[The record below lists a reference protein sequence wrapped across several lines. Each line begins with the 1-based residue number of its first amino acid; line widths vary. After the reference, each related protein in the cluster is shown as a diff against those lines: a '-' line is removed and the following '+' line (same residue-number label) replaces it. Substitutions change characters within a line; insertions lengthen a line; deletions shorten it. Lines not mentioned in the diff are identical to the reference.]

1 MLRRLFATRLMR
13 FVLWT
18 SLTLITLIVLLY
30 VWTNWSGRRRW
41 AAAQAMIEAQGE
53 TLDFRKLLPTTPPD
67 AQNLLAIDPLRD
79 IAAVVDGEE
88 TRGGPG
94 ARRKAL
100 EVLKWNPTPSKAPP
114 AQGIALGQAAGFQEW
129 EKYLREAKIIDLPAN
144 TQPGAGNFLA
154 ALDAKFPLLKQL
166 ADEAPKR
173 PQAMFTPGLREREMP
188 GMLMAMRVP
197 HYSVAQNL
205 GRMLGLRARMAVAA
219 GDSAEAAHTI
229 LAAIRLAQGCKREPM
244 LIAYLVAQS
253 VELMAL
259 EPLWLGLRAHVFTG
273 DDLRLLQNLLSVDD
287 TQAALLQSMRGELAA
302 GLDVVEQL
310 RASASGKRGGSADAA
325 KAASADADVKDAVRA
340 ILSGSDAVP
349 APVRESEARRAL
361 LLAMLPGG
369 LFDHWKSAL
378 AEVEVR
384 SLLAPLKE
392 GRLMQAI
399 HAASLA
405 EQDLKQ
411 NSNLLRHPDRLMVKF
426 VVPAVTPVVTNAL
439 LGAAR
444 WRQAQTAVALEQF
457 FARQSRYPATLEEL
471 VPEFL
476 PAVPLDPCDE
486 KPLRYANP
494 APDRFSLW
502 SVGVDGKDNGGKVT
516 TEPDGRVK
524 LGKSDYLGDWTWT
537 YAPGG

>member
-13 FVLWT
+13 FFLWT
-18 SLTLITLIVLLY
+18 SLTLVTLIVLLY
-30 VWTNWSGRRRW
+30 VWTNWSGTRRW
-41 AAAQAMIEAQGE
+41 AAAKAMIEAQGE
-53 TLDFRKLLPTTPPD
+53 TLDFRKLLPATPPD
-67 AQNLLAIDPLRD
+67 AQNLLALEPLRG

-88 TRGGPG
+88 AKGEPG

-100 EVLKWNPTPSKAPP
+100 EVLKWNSTTAKAPP
-114 AQGIALGQAAGFQEW
+114 AQGLSLGKATDFLEW
-129 EKYLREAKIIDLPAN
+129 EKYLREAKVIDLPADS
-144 TQPGAGNFLA
+144 QPGAGNMLA
-154 ALDAKFPLLKQL
+154 ALDARFPLLKQL

-205 GRMLGLRARMAVAA
+205 GRMLGLRARTAVAA
-219 GDSAEAAHTI
+219 GNSAEAAHSI
-229 LAAIRLAQGCKREPM
+229 QAAVRLAQGCRREPM
-244 LIAYLVAQS
+244 LIGYLVAQG

-259 EPLWLGLRAHVFTG
+259 EPLWLGLRTHLFTG
-273 DDLRLLQNLLSVDD
+273 DDLRLLQDLLSVDD

-302 GLDVVEQL
+302 GLDAVEQL
-310 RASASGKRGGSADAA
+310 RVSAAGKRAA
-325 KAASADADVKDAVRA
+325 SPKQASADADVKDAVRA
-340 ILSGSDAVP
+340 ILSGSDSAP
-349 APVRESEARRAL
+349 APVRESAARRTL

-378 AEVEVR
+378 VEVELR

-392 GRLMQAI
+392 GGLMQAI
-399 HAASLA
+399 HAAGEA
-405 EQDLKQ
+405 EQELKQ
-411 NSNLLRHPDRLMVKF
+411 NANLLRHPDRLMVKF
-426 VVPAVTPVVTNAL
+426 VVPAVTPVITNAL

-444 WRQAQTAVALEQF
+444 WKQAHTALALELF
-457 FARQSRYPATLEEL
+457 FAKQSRYPARLEEL

-476 PAVPLDPCDE
+476 PAVPLDPCDG

-502 SVGVDGKDNGGKVT
+502 SVGVDGVDNGGKVT
-516 TEPDGRVK
+516 VEGNGNAK
-524 LGKSDYLGDWTWT
+524 LNKREYQGDWTWQHE
-537 YAPGG
+537 PVK